1 MQEGDRGTHDR
12 GAFPGVRREIASSGC
27 AWRSRDKERDDVLRF
42 WFPAVRRQD
51 NSRRLS
57 VPVVNE
63 DGGPVATTF
72 VKLLR
77 ERADVSEVTRAEAEA
92 IVRDRHESAA
102 AIVFPCRRAKGL

>member
-1 MQEGDRGTHDR
+1 M
-12 GAFPGVRREIASSGC
+12 
-27 AWRSRDKERDDVLRF
+27 
-42 WFPAVRRQD
+42 
-51 NSRRLS
+51 
-57 VPVVNE
+57 PVVNE